1 MNNLD
6 DVSAC
11 DIGKVALFGTYV
23 PKQCGIA
30 TFTKD
35 LRDAVTEKLPD
46 NGSIVL
52 AIDDERERLHYPD
65 DVRFQVRVQQQ
76 PDYRVAADLLNINQ
90 VDVTMIQHEF
100 GIYGGQ
106 DGRYVVDLMKRLRMP
121 IICTLHTILRDP
133 TKGQERVMRDMME
146 YCDRFVAMSYLGVD
160 ILKDRYEIPEE
171 KIAYIPHGIPDVPFV
186 DPSFYKDSFGFEGKT
201 VILTFG
207 LLSPAKGIESM
218 LNAMPAIVEK
228 HPEVVYVVLGAT
240 HPSILHKESDAY
252 RNSLEH
258 FVEQHGLQDHVVFH
272 NRYVS
277 LEELCRYIGAA
288 DIYVTPYLNEA
299 QITSGTLAY
308 AMGMGKAVVSTP
320 YWYAEEMLADNRGR
334 LFPFRD
340 HEALAEQILDLL
352 EHPAEWN
359 ALRKNAYR
367 YCRSMVWD
375 AVADAYLEVAQEVIA
390 ERRKTPKQVDQAP
403 AEVVSGRAIPNIN
416 LKHLRTMTDDTG
428 MYQHAIYTIPDRNHG
443 YCLDDNAR
451 ALIVALR
458 YNALR
463 KDESVLPLVNTYLAF
478 VHSAFNKDLG
488 RFRNFMG
495 YDRRWLE
502 EQGSED
508 SHART
513 IWALGEAVSLATND
527 GVLGY
532 STRLFNY
539 AVPAVE
545 DFRSPRSIAFALIG
559 IHAYLRRYGGD
570 THIRRMREILANNL
584 FVMFEE
590 NATDEWPWCEDIVT
604 YDNARLC
611 HALILCG
618 QWIPHQE
625 MVTQGL
631 RSLQWLLDV
640 QTNEKGQISLIGC
653 DGWLKRDGFRALFDQ
668 QPVEIMSLVDACA
681 EAYRVTNDKHWGDEI
696 RRCLDWFLGSNDVGE
711 VLYDFK
717 TGGCRDGLSP
727 QGANQNEGAES
738 TLAWLLSLITAY
750 ELMAGWQK
758 DPD

>member
-1 MNNLD
+1 MDTMLEDNP
-6 DVSAC
+6 C

-23 PKQCGIA
+23 PKKCGIA
-30 TFTKD
+30 TFTRD
-35 LRDAVTEKLPD
+35 LRDAITTKLSD

-52 AIDDERERLHYPD
+52 AIDDELEQLQYPD

-76 PDYRVAADLLNINQ
+76 HDYRVAADLLNINQ

-133 TKGQERVMRDMME
+133 TRGQERIMRDMTE
-146 YCDRFVAMSYLGVD
+146 YCDRFVAMSHLGVD
-160 ILKDRYEIPEE
+160 ILKDRYDIPEE

-186 DPSFYKDSFGFEGKT
+186 DPAHYKDSFGFVGKT
-201 VILTFG
+201 IILTFG
-207 LLSPAKGIESM
+207 LLSPSKGIECM
-218 LNAMPAIVEK
+218 LQAMPEIVK
-228 HPEVVYVVLGAT
+228 KYPEVVYIVLGAT
-240 HPSILHKESDAY
+240 HPAILHNESDAY

-258 FVEQHGLQDHVVFH
+258 FVEQHGLQKNVMFH

-277 LEELCRYIGAA
+277 FEELCRYIGAA

-308 AMGMGKAVVSTP
+308 AMGMGSAVVSTP

-334 LFPFRD
+334 LFPFKD
-340 HEALAEQILDLL
+340 ADALAREIIELL
-352 EHPAEWN
+352 ENPTTWDTI
-359 ALRKNAYR
+359 RKNAYN

-375 AVADAYLEVAQEVIA
+375 SVAKAYLNVAKDVIA
-390 ERRKTPKQVDQAP
+390 ERRQAPKQTDLVP

-428 MYQHAIYTIPDRNHG
+428 MFQHAIYTIPDRNHG
-443 YCLDDNAR
+443 YCVDDNAR
-451 ALIVALR
+451 ALIATLR
-458 YNALR
+458 YNSLR
-463 KDESVLPLVNTYLAF
+463 QDGSVLSLVNTFLAF
-478 VHSAFNKDLG
+478 VHGAFNAETG

-545 DFRSPRSIAFALIG
+545 NFRSPRSIAFALIG
-559 IHAYLRRYGGD
+559 IHAYLRRYSGD
-570 THIRRMREILANNL
+570 THIRRLRETLANTL
-584 FVMFEE
+584 FARFQEY
-590 NATDEWPWCEDIVT
+590 ATEEWPWCEETVT

-618 QWIPHQE
+618 QWIPNGDMAE
-625 MVTQGL
+625 QGL
-631 RSLQWLLDV
+631 RSLRWLLDI
-640 QTNEKGQISLIGC
+640 QTNEKGQISIIGC
-653 DGWLKRDGFRALFDQ
+653 DGWLERGGSRALFDQ
-668 QPVEIMSLVDACA
+668 QPVEMMSLVDACA
-681 EAYRVTNDKHWGDEI
+681 EAYRVTHDMHWGNEI

-750 ELMAGWQK
+750 ELMGGWQK
-758 DPD
+758 DPS